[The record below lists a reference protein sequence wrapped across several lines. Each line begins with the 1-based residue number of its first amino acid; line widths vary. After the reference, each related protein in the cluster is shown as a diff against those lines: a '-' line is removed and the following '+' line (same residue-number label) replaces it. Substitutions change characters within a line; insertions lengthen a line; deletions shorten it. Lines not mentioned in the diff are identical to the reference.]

1 MISGG
6 VTLRSFTAR
15 STAFSAATW
24 LLEATKR
31 RMNSS
36 NRPRSSGVSFCK
48 PAASYSCGDIA
59 FSTPGNSA
67 ACAQAGIGE
76 RTQKARNN
84 KAMIGKFFI
93 LGIFETLLV
102 DSESQG
108 KSKAKA
114 AQANLA
120 PQGRC

>member
-24 LLEATKR
+24 LLEETKR

-36 NRPRSSGVSFCK
+36 NCARSSAVSFCK

-67 ACAQAGIGE
+67 ACAQAEIGE
-76 RTQKARNN
+76 RTHRARNN
-84 KAMIGKFFI
+84 KAMIEKFFI
-93 LGIFETLLV
+93 LGIFENT
-102 DSESQG
+102 DSRLREPGKVKG
-108 KSKAKA
+108 KSG
-114 AQANLA
+114 
-120 PQGRC
+120 PRESRS

>member
-24 LLEATKR
+24 LLEETKR

-36 NRPRSSGVSFCK
+36 NRARSSGVSFCK
-48 PAASYSCGDIA
+48 PAAPYSCGDIA

-67 ACAQAGIGE
+67 LCAQAGIGE
-76 RTQKARNN
+76 KTHKAGNN
-84 KAMIGKFFI
+84 KTTIYKFVI
-93 LGIFETLLV
+93 IDIFETLLV
-102 DSESQG
+102 D
-108 KSKAKA
+108 
-114 AQANLA
+114 
-120 PQGRC
+120 